1 MRASEKFCLKWNNFQ
16 DNVSTAFGSLR
27 EDNHFADVT
36 LASED
41 GQQVEAHKVI
51 LAASSPFFQNL
62 LRRNKHAHPLIY
74 MRGLKSEDL
83 VAIVDFLYYGEA
95 NIYQENLNTFLTIAE
110 ELNLKGLNRESREN
124 QSDGNCRETP
134 KTSPQRMHGNQM
146 MNKTQ
151 LMTNNYSTV
160 LEVEEVMDEAFD
172 MEDTTDTETTVS
184 LQKYNLADDFETQE
198 DKLMQKEDSLEVN
211 AIEGTFVPCD
221 SCGKLF
227 RYVRNRQNAHGPIR
241 DLPSVATEKSCNHY
255 TKLLLAPAEGFG
267 LRLRMFWPFRK
278 KALYAV
284 FAHFRQFFV

>member
-95 NIYQENLNTFLTIAE
+95 NIDQENLNTFLTIAE

-124 QSDGNCRETP
+124 QSDGTYRETP
-134 KTSPQRMHGNQM
+134 HTSPQRMNGYQM
-146 MNKTQ
+146 MNTTQ
-151 LMTNNYSTV
+151 LMTNNCSTV
-160 LEVEEVMDEAFD
+160 LDVEDVMDEAFD
-172 MEDTTDTETTVS
+172 MEDTTDTERTVS
-184 LQKYNLADDFETQE
+184 LQKYNLAGDFETQE
-198 DKLMQKEDSLEVN
+198 DKLMQKEDSREVN
-211 AIEGTFVPCD
+211 SIEGTPCD

-227 RYVRNRQNAHGPIR
+227 R
-241 DLPSVATEKSCNHY
+241 
-255 TKLLLAPAEGFG
+255 
-267 LRLRMFWPFRK
+267 
-278 KALYAV
+278 
-284 FAHFRQFFV
+284 